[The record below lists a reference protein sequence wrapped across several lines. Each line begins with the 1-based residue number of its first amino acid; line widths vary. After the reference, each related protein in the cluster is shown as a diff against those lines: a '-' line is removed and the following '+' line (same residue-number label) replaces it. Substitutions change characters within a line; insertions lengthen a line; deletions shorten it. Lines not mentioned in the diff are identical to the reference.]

1 MPCFFSSPSFLCF
14 CVLVLGFLSLAIYL
28 AIFPSK
34 MFWEFKWRRWWFLVS
49 VWLFLSNAAKENLVK
64 WGSFFTLSWSQWRG
78 VLPTFR
84 AGPCAPIEKEKLQ
97 GYGSLV
103 YGTSCGWDASHR
115 LWCWEP
121 RDEFVVES
129 TDVFTDKDK
138 VAVHLKG
145 GAKEPPKRLLMA
157 P

>member
-1 MPCFFSSPSFLCF
+1 MPCFFFFTLFPLFLCF
-14 CVLVLGFLSLAIYL
+14 SVGLFEFGYIPSNFSLENVLRIQ
-28 AIFPSK
+28 
-34 MFWEFKWRRWWFLVS
+34 WRRWWFLVS